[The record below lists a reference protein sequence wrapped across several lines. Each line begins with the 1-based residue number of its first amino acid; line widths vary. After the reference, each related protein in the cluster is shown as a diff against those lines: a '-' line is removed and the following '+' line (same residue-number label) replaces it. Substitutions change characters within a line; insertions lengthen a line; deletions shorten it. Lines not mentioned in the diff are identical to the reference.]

1 MVIDAK
7 LVKNGG
13 MQVADVGG
21 TFYGAI
27 FRFVGVPVNHLN
39 RPIAFRRAKYVSKC

>member
-7 LVKNGG
+7 LVRNGG

-27 FRFVGVPVNHLN
+27 FRFVGVPRKPPQQTHSVQ
-39 RPIAFRRAKYVSKC
+39 KSKIR